1 MGGLDGEQK
10 QLIKKLV
17 NFRMKEG
24 KRTRVR
30 AIFYQTFH
38 RPARTERDV
47 IKLMVD
53 AVENIKPICEVEK
66 VRIAGT
72 IYDVPGIV
80 AKDRQQTLAIRWIL
94 EAAFKRRISYRI
106 SLEKCSFAEIL
117 DAYRKRGIARKKREN
132 LHGLSSTNRSFA
144 HFRWWTPPF
153 AKMCFH
159 IVSFSAQVVESLK
172 GKSKGSPPCNELRDR
187 FIILSLCLV
196 LSCSGTPT
204 NPSLCVAELLD
215 ELRDPCFPT
224 KSGSTLQR
232 GGRAMLGRLRSGDRI
247 KDLRL
252 SLNPDLSFY
261 GFGGIRVLGQSRL
274 GHLYVGDSVG
284 GCITGVVISIKF
296 DFVRL
301 DGLGYGFGLDGCEC
315 LKGVV
320 RSAHRGMGLKLDFM
334 DIAIDA
340 SRLLSMRLM
349 SEMWNP
355 RLKATESKSSLYQSV
370 KVARPIS

>member
-1 MGGLDGEQK
+1 MTGCWLQRRSLCWLMRDRMLAPEAESLLADAGRLSAEQASRCKQGNKQVRKGGPRSPLGRREKSLPLKTEGTSDYSKPKRTRRGIGSPFTLFLGRNSGNGNSKPLSGWLNGFGRILNKRVCEIPVPLFFAARPFNQQISDVMKQLTASNCSEILSYMGGLDGEQK

-144 HFRWWTPPF
+144 HFRWW
-153 AKMCFH
+153 
-159 IVSFSAQVVESLK
+159 
-172 GKSKGSPPCNELRDR
+172 
-187 FIILSLCLV
+187 
-196 LSCSGTPT
+196 
-204 NPSLCVAELLD
+204 
-215 ELRDPCFPT
+215 
-224 KSGSTLQR
+224 
-232 GGRAMLGRLRSGDRI
+232 
-247 KDLRL
+247 
-252 SLNPDLSFY
+252 
-261 GFGGIRVLGQSRL
+261 
-274 GHLYVGDSVG
+274 
-284 GCITGVVISIKF
+284 
-296 DFVRL
+296 
-301 DGLGYGFGLDGCEC
+301 
-315 LKGVV
+315 
-320 RSAHRGMGLKLDFM
+320 
-334 DIAIDA
+334 
-340 SRLLSMRLM
+340 
-349 SEMWNP
+349 
-355 RLKATESKSSLYQSV
+355 
-370 KVARPIS
+370 